1 MKARASFYLYAVLI
15 LALAAGVGCSKAP
28 NDAQMASDIQ
38 AKINADSGLQGKQLG
53 VQAAGGVVT
62 LSGTVDND
70 AQRQAASRYAGSEAG
85 VKQVFNNLQVVPPVP
100 VQTAKAQPVPE
111 KRKPSP
117 TKPRRQPRKSDDDP
131 APVSDAPAQVAAAAP
146 APAPA
151 PVSAVVIPATPPQP
165 SAPPPPP
172 PPQKVTVPYG
182 TALSVRLVDPIDSE
196 TNQLG
201 DVFHAT
207 LNAPIVQDGEV
218 VIPSGSDVQGHL
230 ADVKS
235 AGKFAGKSVVVLQ
248 LDSISSGG
256 QTYNIQTDQ
265 YSRDGSSRGK
275 NTAEKVGAGAGIG
288 AIIGAL
294 AGGGKGAAIGAAAG
308 AGVGGGVQAATKGQ
322 QIKLPSET
330 VLNFTLQ
337 APVTVIATSQ
347 GPDSG
352 RQKLGPNN

>member
-1 MKARASFYLYAVLI
+1 MKAKACFLYAVFI
-15 LALAAGVGCSKAP
+15 FTLAAGVGCSKAP
-28 NDAQMASDIQ
+28 NDAQIASDIQ

-53 VQAAGGVVT
+53 VQAANGSVT

-70 AQRQAASRYAGSEAG
+70 TQRDAAARYAASEAG
-85 VKQVFNNLQVVPPVP
+85 VKQVVNNLQITPPAP
-100 VQTAKAQPVPE
+100 VQTAQAPPAAPE
-111 KRKPSP
+111 KPKPSP
-117 TKPRRQPRKSDDDP
+117 VKHRGQAPKTEDDAP
-131 APVSDAPAQVAAAAP
+131 PPVSDDSTQVASA

-151 PVSAVVIPATPPQP
+151 PVSTVVIPPPAPQP
-165 SAPPPPP
+165 ATPPPPP

-196 TNQLG
+196 KNQLG

-207 LNAPIVQDGEV
+207 MNAPIVQDGSV

-230 ADVKS
+230 VDVKS

-308 AGVGGGVQAATKGQ
+308 GGLGGGVQAAGKGQ

-337 APVTVIATSQ
+337 APVTVLATSQ

>member
-1 MKARASFYLYAVLI
+1 MKARASFCVYGVLI
-15 LALAAGVGCSKAP
+15 LALAAGVGCSTTP
-28 NDAQMASDIQ
+28 SDAQMASGIQ
-38 AKINADSGLQGKQLG
+38 AKLNADSGLQGKQLQ
-53 VQAAGGVVT
+53 VQAANGTVT

-70 AQRQAASRYAGSEAG
+70 AQREAAARYAASEAG
-85 VKQVFNNLQVVPPVP
+85 VKQVVNNLQVTPPAP
-100 VQTAKAQPVPE
+100 IQTGQTTPARE

-117 TKPRRQPRKSDDDP
+117 TKHLPRKSEDDASPATADNPPEVAAAIP
-131 APVSDAPAQVAAAAP
+131 APAAAP
-146 APAPA
+146 AP
-151 PVSAVVIPATPPQP
+151 VSTVVIPPPTPQP
-165 SAPPPPP
+165 ASPPPP

-182 TALSVRLVDPIDSE
+182 TVLSVRLVDPIDSE
-196 TNQLG
+196 RNQLG
-201 DVFHAT
+201 DVFRAS
-207 LNAPIVQDGEV
+207 LNAPITQDGAI

-256 QTYNIQTDQ
+256 QTYNVQTDQ
-265 YSRDGSSRGK
+265 YTREGSSRGK

-308 AGVGGGVQAATKGQ
+308 GGIGGGVQAATKGQ

-337 APVTVIATSQ
+337 APVTVVATSQ